1 MYFDDQLQFI
11 FSTYSKL
18 SPTFK
23 REQESVVSR
32 SIFTD
37 KYTFSSS
44 LTYSFEIQIV
54 KSIVHHT
61 NEHK

>member
-1 MYFDDQLQFI
+1 MYFDDQLKFI
-11 FSTYSKL
+11 FSAYSKL

-23 REQESVVSR
+23 REQESVVS
-32 SIFTD
+32 TD

-44 LTYSFEIQIV
+44 LTYSFEIQII